1 MYAPA
6 GLLLAGLC
14 LSALTLVTIE
24 RAPQFSPAAAVPGG
38 LVVLFLATWL
48 CLLAATAQL
57 WWGAARRR
65 AAVLLGLGGLAWLA
79 PEWENPGATPPL
91 FAVGLLVAG
100 LTPALVLHAALTWQE
115 GQFDGR
121 AARLLVLSGYVV
133 CVGLVGLLPALVLDP
148 AALGCADCPANP
160 WLIGDSA
167 MLPLVERLGSA
178 AAAVWLSASA
188 VLLARLAF
196 GNVPAQNAVQLSA
209 LGFLTVSAMRET
221 VTLLWKSSLQSTVAG
236 VLWVTASILLAVT
249 GLGAM
254 WVLLAR
260 RRSRRALGRIV
271 VDLARGQQPGR
282 LRDAFAE
289 LLSDPTLEL
298 VYLKADEVFI
308 DAQGFPVSAGPT
320 PGRRR
325 TSLVHEGNLL
335 GLLLHAS
342 TASVPPEELEDL
354 VAAAHLGLEHEA
366 LIARASSQERELR
379 ESGLRL
385 LAARDAERARLERDL
400 HDGAQQR
407 LVSVALGLELLR
419 HSCPRRQLEYAKGQ
433 LQLAI
438 DELRA
443 IAHGLAPPVLVD
455 AGLAAALEALAE
467 TRQLQVTARGLE
479 RFDPAVETT
488 AYQLVERASRGTSA
502 SVILARKVD
511 KLRVDLALKGDAP
524 DMDTADER
532 VVTLGGWMAVQR
544 EGSTIHVELE
554 LPVESIGQTPGSA
567 LH

>member
-1 MYAPA
+1 
-6 GLLLAGLC
+6 
-14 LSALTLVTIE
+14 
-24 RAPQFSPAAAVPGG
+24 
-38 LVVLFLATWL
+38 
-48 CLLAATAQL
+48 
-57 WWGAARRR
+57 
-65 AAVLLGLGGLAWLA
+65 
-79 PEWENPGATPPL
+79 
-91 FAVGLLVAG
+91 
-100 LTPALVLHAALTWQE
+100 
-115 GQFDGR
+115 
-121 AARLLVLSGYVV
+121 
-133 CVGLVGLLPALVLDP
+133 VGLLPALVLDP

-160 WLIGDSA
+160 WLVWDSA

-178 AAAVWLSASA
+178 AVAVWLAA
-188 VLLARLAF
+188 AAALLARRVA
-196 GNVPAQNAVQLSA
+196 GDGGARNVAVRLSA
-209 LGFLTVSAMRET
+209 LAFLTVSAVQ
-221 VTLLWKSSLQSTVAG
+221 VTIALVSKSSMQSTVAG
-236 VLWVTASILLAVT
+236 VLWVAASILLAVT
-249 GLGAM
+249 GLGAL

-271 VDLARGQQPGR
+271 IGLARGQQPGR

-298 VYLKADEVFI
+298 AYLEADEDFVN
-308 DAQGFPVSAGPT
+308 AQGLPVSAERT

-325 TSLVHEGNLL
+325 TSLVHDGNPL

-354 VAAAHLGLEHEA
+354 VDAAHLGLEHEG
-366 LIARASSQERELR
+366 LIARALSEERELR
-379 ESGLRL
+379 ESGVRL
-385 LAARDAERARLERDL
+385 LVARDTERRRLERDL

-419 HSCPRRQLEYAKGQ
+419 HSCPGQQLDYAKVQ
-433 LQLAI
+433 LKLAI
-438 DELRA
+438 DELRS
-443 IAHGLAPPVLVD
+443 IAQGLAPPVLVD

-467 TRQLQVTARGLE
+467 TRQLQVTAPGLE

-488 AYQLVERASRGTSA
+488 AYQLVERASRGTST

-532 VVTLGGWMAVQR
+532 VVALGGWMAVQR
-544 EGSTIHVELE
+544 EGSTIHVEVE
-554 LPVESIGQTPGSA
+554 LPVESIREMPGPA